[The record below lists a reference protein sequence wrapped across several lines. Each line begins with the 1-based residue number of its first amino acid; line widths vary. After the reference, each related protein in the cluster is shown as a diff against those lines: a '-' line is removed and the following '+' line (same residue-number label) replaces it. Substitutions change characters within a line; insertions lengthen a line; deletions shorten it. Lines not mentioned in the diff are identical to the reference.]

1 METSIPNTMNT
12 CLQYESRVGNDEI
25 LVNDSSNEIDTISNY
40 NTLKNKTCTQ
50 CKSLV
55 GNNEIL
61 VSVWSNGM
69 TSVLNCINCQKVN
82 AATKI

>member
-1 METSIPNTMNT
+1 METTIDNTMNT
-12 CLQYESRVGNDEI
+12 GLQCESRVGNDEI
-25 LVNDSSNEIDTISNY
+25 LVNEIDAVSNY
-40 NTLKNKTCTQ
+40 NTLKTKTCTQ

-69 TSVLNCINCQKVN
+69 TCVLNCINCQKVK